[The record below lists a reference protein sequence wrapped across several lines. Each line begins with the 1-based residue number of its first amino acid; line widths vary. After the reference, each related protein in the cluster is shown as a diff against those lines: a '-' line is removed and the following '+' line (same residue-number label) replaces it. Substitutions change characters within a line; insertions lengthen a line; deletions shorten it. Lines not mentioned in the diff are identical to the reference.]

1 MHFQFRLFSNF
12 NKTKIKH
19 FFKSVLKNK
28 FFSKG
33 VRGLGDKIEEV
44 SKVPKVL
51 RVPKVPKNKKSL
63 IFVILRE
70 SSKKYEIAASVHI

>member
-51 RVPKVPKNKKSL
+51 RVPKVSATNAFYPLHRKNVKF
-63 IFVILRE
+63 INQQF
-70 SSKKYEIAASVHI
+70 